1 MTYSLELAREKFKD
15 LFELSL
21 DLIYVH
27 DFRGKFLDA
36 NEITLE
42 KLGYNREEINNLS
55 FNDLISKDQLT
66 VAFKALTEIRD
77 FGKQITPREYRLKK
91 KNGDFIY
98 IETYGIPL
106 KEDGKIFGIFGIARD
121 ITERMI
127 AEQKLKES
135 KEKYRRLVNNITD
148 IIIEED
154 LNSKI
159 LYLSPKIFEILGYQ
173 PQELIGSKLYKYI
186 HPKDFPM
193 AVERAKELVNTGK
206 IEALRYR
213 LRHKDGHY
221 VETSAKG
228 TIYKINGKNRY
239 IGVIRDITEQ
249 IKATQKLKESEEKY
263 RLISENANDLI
274 AVINQKS
281 KFEYIN
287 EKIHIKIL
295 GFSKDDFIGKS
306 TSEFIHPDDI
316 NNTIKSFKKG
326 FEYGELID
334 LVRFKDKN
342 GIYHWL
348 EVRGNR
354 FTDQDGE
361 MKILMIARDITE
373 KKEAAQKLKES
384 EEKYRAV
391 VEQANDGIVIIQND
405 LFKYVNPSFCKMTGY
420 RHEELIDNSY
430 KILVHPEAINEVA
443 DRHTRR
449 MVGEDIVKTYD
460 TLLISK
466 NGKRIDVSVNVSV
479 IIYNGKP
486 ANLTIFHNITERKKM
501 EGKLKESEEKYRSIL
516 ENIEEGYFELDLKGN
531 FTFVNEYHSNFLG
544 IPKDKLI
551 GYNYADLVDQ
561 KYKKMLFKIFT
572 QVYREEVPSATF
584 DVEVTRYDGVK
595 LIYEGTCNL
604 KLDSNGKKI
613 GFYSLTRDITERKKM
628 EALREKFTEQLKI
641 EVGMKTKELQEIIS
655 QQKLYLEQII
665 KASQF
670 KTEFMGSMSHELRTP
685 LNAIIGFTDLLLES
699 SYGPVNEDQFDF
711 LKDIKSSGEHLLYM
725 IDQILN
731 ISRIEA
737 GELNLRFQ
745 EINLKSHIAQIKS
758 SIQPMYEKK
767 KLEFEIIGLDTDKSI
782 YADPIRLKEIF
793 YNLLTNAI
801 KFTNKGKITLKILD
815 KEDQWEF
822 QVIDTGIG
830 IMKKNFD
837 LIFKEF
843 KRVESPE
850 VIAVLGSG
858 LGLPITRKLVY
869 MHGGTIS
876 FTSEIGKGSTFIFTI
891 PRNIEQKNQELE

>member
-1 MTYSLELAREKFKD
+1 MTFSLELAKEKFKD
-15 LFELSL
+15 LFKYSL

-42 KLGYNREEINNLS
+42 KLGYKREEINNLS
-55 FNDLISKDQLT
+55 FKDLISKDQLT

-77 FGKQITPREYRLKK
+77 FGKQITPREYRLKT

-98 IETYGIPL
+98 VETYGIPL

-135 KEKYRRLVNNITD
+135 EEKYRRLVNNITD

-249 IKATQKLKESEEKY
+249 IKATQKLKES
-263 RLISENANDLI
+263 
-274 AVINQKS
+274 V
-281 KFEYIN
+281 
-287 EKIHIKIL
+287 
-295 GFSKDDFIGKS
+295 
-306 TSEFIHPDDI
+306 
-316 NNTIKSFKKG
+316 
-326 FEYGELID
+326 
-334 LVRFKDKN
+334 
-342 GIYHWL
+342 
-348 EVRGNR
+348 
-354 FTDQDGE
+354 
-361 MKILMIARDITE
+361 
-373 KKEAAQKLKES
+373 
-384 EEKYRAV
+384 EKYRAV
-391 VEQANDGIVIIQND
+391 VEQANDGIVIIQNE
-405 LFKYVNPSFCKMTGY
+405 LFKYVNPNICEMSGY
-420 RHEELIDNSY
+420 TREELIDNSF
-430 KILVHPEAINEVA
+430 KIIVNPEVVDEVA

-449 MVGEDIVKTYD
+449 MVGEDVLKKYD

-466 NGKRIDVSVNVSV
+466 DGKRIDVSVNVS
-479 IIYNGKP
+479 IIMYNGKP

-501 EGKLKESEEKYRSIL
+501 EERLKESEEKYRDIL
-516 ENIEEGYFELDLKGN
+516 DNIEEGYFELDLNGN

-544 IPKDKLI
+544 IPKDEII
-551 GYNYADLVDQ
+551 GKNYADFVDQ

-595 LIYEGTCNL
+595 RVYEGTCNL